1 MASQYEMNLE
11 PAPER
16 PSGFSMAPL
25 LAASPGLPQHI
36 KQALRSGRRD
46 CAAAL
51 LVRDLGLSP
60 DDACELVR

>member
-1 MASQYEMNLE
+1 MDPE
-11 PAPER
+11 PAPDPR
-16 PSGFSMAPL
+16 PGFSMAPL
-25 LAASPGLPQHI
+25 LAASPGLPANI
-36 KQALRSGRRD
+36 KHALRTGRRD

>member
-1 MASQYEMNLE
+1 MDQE
-11 PAPER
+11 PSPDR

-25 LAASPGLPQHI
+25 LEASPGIPVNI
-36 KQALRSGRRD
+36 RRALKSGRRD